1 MIQSKELQIRG
12 IIGSPGVW
20 PQTLRF
26 LERSSIDLA
35 PMVSSSYPIADAAS
49 AVTAVTSDPSQ
60 VKVHITSAA
69 NR

>member
-1 MIQSKELQIRG
+1 
-12 IIGSPGVW
+12 
-20 PQTLRF
+20 
-26 LERSSIDLA
+26 
-35 PMVSSSYPIADAAS
+35 VSSSYPIADAAS